1 VTRPATIAN
10 GVVIALAVI
19 AYGSTVN
26 NYFIQDDFGVVWLLS
41 QKPAT
46 YFPQWFVSTWMDNI
60 WGYTPDE
67 VRPFPAVSYQ
77 IAALFGAGVPF
88 ANHILN
94 IAFHAGTALLVVQ
107 VALHAAGLGLPAAT
121 LAGIIFVLLP
131 NQAESAAWIT
141 GRVDSMPALF
151 YVASFVT
158 YVRWQRSGGARLYAW
173 SVFWCFVALLSKQ
186 TAITL
191 GPAFVLYDV
200 MVARRPIAFTWQWLR
215 PYLPFAVLTMGYL
228 GLRYVLFGEIA
239 RESSL
244 TTERMNFFIENAANH
259 MMRIVMG
266 AEELGGIGGQA
277 VAIAV
282 AAFLL
287 AWAVG
292 AFRLGPEHPRY
303 GWSALYFG
311 IVWTALG
318 ILPTIVSTYISPR
331 HAYLASLGWALAVG
345 IAFDAMWRVRAK
357 RVVSVAA
364 CVGAA
369 ALLFAYAVQLRPI
382 VMDWNARAVMSRKAV
397 TDLERIATEAPAG
410 TLIVAG
416 VSPRAWTYA
425 LPFAATPPFAHSD
438 LTQRVSVISGSSLH
452 CCAADQ
458 WDAYTRERLRSW
470 LSRPRQSPVIAM
482 HWNQRSGALTYLSDT
497 NDPSLRTLIELLLQ
511 SDDSTALD
519 ANILRLTND
528 FVPYHAKAVRQ

>member
-1 VTRPATIAN
+1 MTRPATITN

-60 WGYTPDE
+60 WGFTPDE

-88 ANHILN
+88 ANHVIN

-121 LAGIIFVLLP
+121 LAGILFALLP
-131 NQAESAAWIT
+131 NQVETAAWIT

-158 YVRWQRSGGARLYAW
+158 YVRWQKSGGSRLYAW

-191 GPAFVLYDV
+191 GPALVLYDV
-200 MVARRPIAFTWQWLR
+200 MLARRPIAITWQWLR
-215 PYLPFAVLTMGYL
+215 PYIPFAVLTTAYL

-244 TTERMNFFIENAANH
+244 TVEQMSFFIHNAITHAK
-259 MMRIVMG
+259 RIVTG
-266 AEELGGIGGQA
+266 AEELRGIGGQA

-287 AWAVG
+287 AWAMG
-292 AFRLGPEHPRY
+292 ALRRTSERSRH
-303 GWSALYFG
+303 GWAALYFG
-311 IVWTALG
+311 VVWTALG
-318 ILPTIVSTYISPR
+318 ILPTVVSTYGSPR
-331 HAYLASLGWALAVG
+331 HAYLASLGWALTVG
-345 IAFDAMWRVRAK
+345 IAFDAMWRVRAQ
-357 RVVSVAA
+357 RIVGVAA
-364 CVGAA
+364 YVGAA

-397 TDLERIATEAPAG
+397 TDLERIATDAPAG

-416 VSPRAWTYA
+416 VPPRAWTYA

-438 LTQRVSVISGSSLH
+438 LTQRVSVISGSALH
-452 CCAADQ
+452 CCSPDQ
-458 WDAYTRERLRSW
+458 WDAYTRERLRFW
-470 LSRPRQSPVIAM
+470 LSRPNQLPVIAM
-482 HWNQRSGALTYLSDT
+482 HWDQRSGALTYLTDT
-497 NDPSLRTLIELLLQ
+497 NDPSLRTLIELLLE
-511 SDDSTALD
+511 SDNSTSLN
-519 ANILRLTND
+519 ANISRLTND
-528 FVPYHAKAVRQ
+528 FVPYHARAVRQ

>member
-1 VTRPATIAN
+1 MTRPATIAN

-19 AYGSTVN
+19 AYGSTAN

-88 ANHILN
+88 ANHVIN

-131 NQAESAAWIT
+131 NQAETAAWIT

-158 YVRWQRSGGARLYAW
+158 YARWQRSGGARLYAW

-191 GPAFVLYDV
+191 GPALVLYDV

-215 PYLPFAVLTMGYL
+215 PYLPFAVLTTGYL
-228 GLRYVLFGEIA
+228 GLRYALFGEIA

-244 TTERMNFFIENAANH
+244 TAERMNFFIENAANH
-259 MMRIVMG
+259 TMRIVMG

-287 AWAVG
+287 AWAMG
-292 AFRLGPEHPRY
+292 ALRRSSERSRH
-303 GWSALYFG
+303 GWAALYFG
-311 IVWTALG
+311 VVWMALG
-318 ILPTIVSTYISPR
+318 ILPTIVI
-331 HAYLASLGWALAVG
+331 
-345 IAFDAMWRVRAK
+345 
-357 RVVSVAA
+357 
-364 CVGAA
+364 
-369 ALLFAYAVQLRPI
+369 
-382 VMDWNARAVMSRKAV
+382 
-397 TDLERIATEAPAG
+397 DLHFTEA
-410 TLIVAG
+410 
-416 VSPRAWTYA
+416 R
-425 LPFAATPPFAHSD
+425 
-438 LTQRVSVISGSSLH
+438 
-452 CCAADQ
+452 
-458 WDAYTRERLRSW
+458 
-470 LSRPRQSPVIAM
+470 LSRVARM
-482 HWNQRSGALTYLSDT
+482 GAHG
-497 NDPSLRTLIELLLQ
+497 RHC
-511 SDDSTALD
+511 
-519 ANILRLTND
+519 
-528 FVPYHAKAVRQ
+528 F